1 MRSFRIMLA
10 LVMLFASLLW
20 LLLGTS
26 APVYAIISEQAQII
40 PSAIPVSLAATA
52 VWIIATMLFGRIYC
66 ATVCPLGTLQDIM
79 VWTRRKADPK
89 HTFRFEEGRKVRYI
103 IFLAYVVS
111 LVAGIL
117 AVGYVIEPWNIM
129 RNSASAVRPA
139 DISMTWGRIGVSVGI
154 GVAVGLASIV
164 AIMLWAWK
172 KGRGFCTT
180 VCPIGTALG
189 CLHSQS
195 LMHIAIDP
203 DKCISCMKCEDVC
216 ASKCIKVDQ
225 RLVDNSRCT
234 RCFDCTEVC
243 PNDAIRFQLNKNRH
257 RQTPL
262 MEPMHNA

>member
-26 APVYAIISEQAQII
+26 APVYAIISERAQII
-40 PSAIPVSLAATA
+40 PSAIQASLGATV
-52 VWIIATMLFGRIYC
+52 VWILATILFGRIYC
-66 ATVCPLGTLQDIM
+66 ATVCPVGTLQDI
-79 VWTRRKADPK
+79 VIWSRRKANPGK
-89 HTFRFEEGRKVRYI
+89 KFRYAEGRKEKYI
-103 IFLAYVVS
+103 ILLAYIGS

-117 AVGYVIEPWNIM
+117 AVGYAIEPWNIM
-129 RNSASAVRPA
+129 RNAASAVRPA
-139 DISMTWGRIGVSVGI
+139 DIAMTWDGIGVSLGI
-154 GVAVGLASIV
+154 GVAAGIAALVGVLI
-164 AIMLWAWK
+164 WAWIG
-172 KGRGFCTT
+172 GRGFCTT

-216 ASKCIKVDQ
+216 SAKCIKVEQ
-225 RLVDNSRCT
+225 RFVDNSRCV
-234 RCFDCTEVC
+234 RCFDCTDIC
-243 PNDAIRFQLNKNRH
+243 PNDAIRFQLNKKRN

-262 MEPMHNA
+262 LIEN